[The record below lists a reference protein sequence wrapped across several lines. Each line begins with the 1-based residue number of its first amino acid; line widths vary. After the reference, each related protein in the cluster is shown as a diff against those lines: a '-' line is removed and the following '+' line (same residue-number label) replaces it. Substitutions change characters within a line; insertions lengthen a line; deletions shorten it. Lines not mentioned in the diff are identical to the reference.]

1 MSWERVKPLSE
12 NRRIRIMAHDFRT
25 VAESRA
31 GRRPDGRAVGDG
43 KGNG

>member
-25 VAESRA
+25 VA
-31 GRRPDGRAVGDG
+31 DAVKKTVKEMD
-43 KGNG
+43 KYL